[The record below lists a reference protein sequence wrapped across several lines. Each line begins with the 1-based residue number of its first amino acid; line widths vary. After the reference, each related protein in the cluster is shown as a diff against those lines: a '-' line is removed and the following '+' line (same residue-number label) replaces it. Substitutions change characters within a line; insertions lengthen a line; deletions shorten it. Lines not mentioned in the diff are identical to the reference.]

1 MTDPVSEFLVTHRT
15 TAKWL
20 DDIIDVLL
28 DQPRGTAHV
37 GVLADKLWRS
47 EKRDVASIEQTI
59 TRSIN
64 NFCSDAADF
73 NKTPAHD
80 LFQRVE
86 PGTYRLRSFPE
97 KPNNIY
103 ELTAIRLTIGLCST
117 CGNCSRQH
125 ISKCLPSKGRQPL
138 TAENLSVSSN
148 GCLIRISSNCTRAKR
163 ISIETSKAAF
173 HFECQR
179 QTS

>member
-64 NFCSDAADF
+64 NYCSDAADF

-103 ELTAIRLTIGLCST
+103 ELTAIRFDDRAMQYMWELFST
-117 CGNCSRQH
+117 THKQ
-125 ISKCLPSKGRQPL
+125 
-138 TAENLSVSSN
+138 VF
-148 GCLIRISSNCTRAKR
+148 AKQW
-163 ISIETSKAAF
+163 KAATNRRKLERF
-173 HFECQR
+173 VKWMSDQDQLESYESQKNFYRDIEGGLPF
-179 QTS
+179 